1 MTSLNLSLTDLQAL
15 GRQWGTWLP
24 PGTVLL
30 LAGELGVGKTTF
42 VQALG
47 EGLGIAD
54 VIQSPTFTLIQEY
67 PEGRVPLYH
76 FDLYR
81 LTPAEVADLAPE
93 RYWLGE
99 EIDLGIVAIEWPDRL
114 PTLPPDYLRLQLQRQ
129 QDRTCL
135 TLEAVGAATSLLPK
149 CLNL

>member
-1 MTSLNLSLTDLQAL
+1 MTNLNLSLAELQAL

-24 PGTVLL
+24 AGTVLL
-30 LAGELGVGKTTF
+30 LWGELGAGKTTF

-47 EGLGIAD
+47 EGLGITE

-76 FDLYR
+76 LDLYR
-81 LTPAEVADLAPE
+81 LTPREVAELAPE

-99 EIDLGIVAIEWPDRL
+99 EVDLGIVAIEWPDRL
-114 PTLPPDYLRLQLQRQ
+114 PSFPRDYLKLQLQRQ
-129 QDRTCL
+129 QERTHL

-149 CLNL
+149 CLNP

>member
-1 MTSLNLSLTDLQAL
+1 MTNLSLSLAELQAL

-24 PGTVLL
+24 AGTVLL
-30 LAGELGVGKTTF
+30 LAGELGAGKTTF

-47 EGLGIAD
+47 EGLNIED

-81 LTPAEVADLAPE
+81 LAPAEVAALAPE

-99 EIDLGIVAIEWPDRL
+99 EIDPGIVAIEWPDRL
-114 PTLPPDYLRLQLQRQ
+114 PTLPPAYLRLQLQRWRE
-129 QDRTCL
+129 RTHL
-135 TLEAVGAATSLLPK
+135 TLEAVGAATGLLPR

>member
-1 MTSLNLSLTDLQAL
+1 MTSLNLSLTELQAL

-24 PGTVLL
+24 AGTVLL
-30 LAGELGVGKTTF
+30 LVGELGAGKTTF

-47 EGLGIAD
+47 EGLGITE

-67 PEGRVPLYH
+67 AEGRVPLYH
-76 FDLYR
+76 LDLYR
-81 LTPAEVADLAPE
+81 LTPAEVAELAPE

-114 PTLPPDYLRLQLQRQ
+114 PTLPSAYLRLQLQRQ
-129 QDRTCL
+129 QDRTRL
-135 TLEAVGAATSLLPK
+135 TLEAVGTATSLLPK
-149 CLNL
+149 CLNP